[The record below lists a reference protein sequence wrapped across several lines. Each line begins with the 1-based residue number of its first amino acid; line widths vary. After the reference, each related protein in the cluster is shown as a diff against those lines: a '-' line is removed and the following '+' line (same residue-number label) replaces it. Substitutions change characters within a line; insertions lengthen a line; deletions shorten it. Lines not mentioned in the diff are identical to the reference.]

1 MKQPSGLLAAMVGS
15 LLAVLLAP
23 APQIARA
30 GADVRDVAVGYDIV
44 CVLKINDSVW
54 CQEGNEAW
62 KEVEFQ
68 GRLMENRLKK
78 LQEEEARAI
87 RKIQET
93 ITRTQHFERI

>member
-1 MKQPSGLLAAMVGS
+1 MGQDMFLTT
-15 LLAVLLAP
+15 
-23 APQIARA
+23 
-30 GADVRDVAVGYDIV
+30 
-44 CVLKINDSVW
+44 LKH
-54 CQEGNEAW
+54 